1 MHLNNESVNQGQQK
15 RLKETTFF
23 LIGKHLS
30 KDDCKILAKISNLS
44 SILSKSNELK
54 TDKES
59 SKSFLKSTKYLG
71 EKSLNFVVKDLL
83 KEMEERRK
91 L

>member
-1 MHLNNESVNQGQQK
+1 MHLNNESLNQGQHK

-23 LIGKHLS
+23 PIGKHLS
-30 KDDCKILAKISNLS
+30 KDDCKISAKKKSNLS
-44 SILSKSNELK
+44 SILSRSNELK

-71 EKSLNFVVKDLL
+71 EKSLNSVVKDLFG
-83 KEMEERRK
+83 
-91 L
+91 